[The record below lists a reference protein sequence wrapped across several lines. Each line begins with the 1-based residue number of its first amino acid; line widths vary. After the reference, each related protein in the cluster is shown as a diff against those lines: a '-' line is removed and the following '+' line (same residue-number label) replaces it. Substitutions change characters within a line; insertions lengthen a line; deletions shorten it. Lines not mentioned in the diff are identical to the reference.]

1 MSPSEKERL
10 AHMHELAREAI
21 AFTANKT
28 LDEVKS
34 DRVLS
39 LALVHLVESSARR
52 LLT

>member
-1 MSPSEKERL
+1 
-10 AHMHELAREAI
+10 MHELAREAI

-39 LALVHLVESSARR
+39 LALVHLVEIIGEAATHVS
-52 LLT
+52 